1 MFFSEGQNAVK
12 LGVVEYD
19 NANTLDNRFKKN
31 KNVNGVSSQ
40 YNSNQKLGTIADI
53 YKPHHD
59 LRSRLKTPT
68 NVRLSTKEGTNTSQ
82 TRDKQRSLSKRT

>member
-1 MFFSEGQNAVK
+1 MFFSEGQTPVQ

-19 NANTLDNRFKKN
+19 NGNALDNRFKKR
-31 KNVNGVSSQ
+31 KNLNGASSQ

-53 YKPHHD
+53 YKPQHD

-68 NVRLSTKEGTNTSQ
+68 NVRLSTK
-82 TRDKQRSLSKRT
+82 